1 MRASPSGGRVPRTM
15 FDVDTAARVKSG
27 TSKGTYTEPLRP
39 SALLVASSVV
49 LAGGC
54 GSSAREQPTVKPA
67 PRIPAAV
74 AQQLAFDADA
84 VASAQGCAARAPAK
98 QFLDDVIAAS
108 PRIPARYQEQLTSA
122 ANDLYA
128 RIPACPPPQRNAK
141 GEKPK
146 HGKGDKPRHGHG
158 HGHKK
163 HGGHDD

>member
-1 MRASPSGGRVPRTM
+1 MRW
-15 FDVDTAARVKSG
+15 
-27 TSKGTYTEPLRP
+27 P
-39 SALLVASSVV
+39 SALLVASSVA
-49 LAGGC
+49 LAAGC

-98 QFLDDVIAAS
+98 QLLDDVIAAS

-128 RIPACPPPQRNAK
+128 QIPSCPPPQ
-141 GEKPK
+141 G
-146 HGKGDKPRHGHG
+146 HGKGKNPKHDKSHGHR